1 MRRTL
6 LLSLISIFFYEAF
19 ACHGRRRG
27 CGTCEEETIVTQYS
41 PMAGMQFFLAILIVI
56 VMMILLQFKN
66 YLDQMYVL
74 CHTTAP
80 VTFDSANGGPVTG
93 PEQMSCD
100 FETSCCW
107 QNNKPPLDKLEWS
120 TLEGTPDPEVFNRA
134 FGTPNIPSGR
144 FLAIA
149 SGATDSSD
157 EAQFHSCSIACTEEP
172 VRVSLRHWTTD
183 GVKLQVCTR
192 EAFFDNPENAPLLN
206 CQELPRTSSP
216 GPTTVELSPGEFFD
230 VVIVAYN
237 FVSNLGAAAVDDVRV
252 DFVPCTPTEEPGVV
266 ETPAEPVPPPAG
278 GECEAFVCGFEGR
291 MCAYQDLAN
300 SGLATTSWEIVQ
312 GRFRNPL
319 TGLNNAPSGNYYVA
333 TYLLPNQRSVLR
345 STGDL
350 AEERVIKFQY
360 YKATQGIQLVVCCG
374 PNSDICSFKTPIDV
388 EVGDRVWKVGYVV
401 CPAGPNQITFTAINN
416 GANQGAVG
424 LDDVGVYRMTGAP
437 QDATETVC

>member
-1 MRRTL
+1 MDDWTLVNVEAGRDLLGQRRQRVPL
-6 LLSLISIFFYEAF
+6 LAIDAGVAWVASF

-27 CGTCEEETIVTQYS
+27 CGGCEEETIVTQYS
-41 PMAGMQFFLAILIVI
+41 PMAELFGPNVRAMP
-56 VMMILLQFKN
+56 
-66 YLDQMYVL
+66 YDSS
-74 CHTTAP
+74 
-80 VTFDSANGGPVTG
+80 TFDSANGGPVTG

-266 ETPAEPVPPPAG
+266 ETPAEPVPAPAG

-319 TGLNNAPSGNYYVA
+319 TGLNNAPSGSYYVA

-345 STGDL
+345 STGNL
-350 AEERVIKFQY
+350 ADERVIKFQY

-374 PNSDICSFKTPIDV
+374 PNSDICGFKTPIDV